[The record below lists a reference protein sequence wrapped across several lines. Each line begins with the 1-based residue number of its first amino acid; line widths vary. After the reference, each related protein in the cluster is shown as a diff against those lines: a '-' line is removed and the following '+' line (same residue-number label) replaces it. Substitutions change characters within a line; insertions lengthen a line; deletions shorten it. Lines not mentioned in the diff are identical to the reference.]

1 MPNYPNIKE
10 LRKEALAAN
19 NSAFNVHDN
28 LKHLSVEELKALS
41 QTDRQPWHTM
51 TINLTGDLNVGTIIR
66 TSHLLGASSVLVVGR
81 SKVDR
86 RSMVG
91 AENYITVE
99 KYRTIDEKFDLNID
113 EVTAIFETKKLT
125 PIFCEAGGIDLPH
138 VNWKTRIEAI
148 NLRGYQPCLIMGNE
162 TGGIPIELLEFS
174 NVLANSFIVTIPMR
188 GVIRSLN
195 VAVAHSIV
203 SWDMCRSMSWS

>member
-10 LRKEALAAN
+10 LRKESLAAN
-19 NSAFNVHDN
+19 NSAFNVHDD

-91 AENYITVE
+91 AENYIDVKRYNTMEDVIEINAEKVYNILVE
-99 KYRTIDEKFDLNID
+99 HN
-113 EVTAIFETKKLT
+113 LT
-125 PIFCEAGGIDLPH
+125 PIFVENNGKDLSKID
-138 VNWKTRIEAI
+138 WKFRCSEMK
-148 NLRGYQPCLIMGNE
+148 RSGSEPCLVMGNE
-162 TGGIPIELLEFS
+162 TGGIPDSILALENEFP
-174 NVLANSFIVTIPMR
+174 LSFKLSVPQL

-195 VAVAHSIV
+195 VAVAHAIV
-203 SWDMCRSMSWS
+203 AYNLSESYK